1 MPSSVTYVR
10 PTVNLVRGA
19 DCTICTGPLLEAIA
33 VAALD
38 RGATQAPD
46 AQSPRQVAGRSRRSL
61 DRARHTRSRRR
72 KKRREGGG
80 YLLPRFGSSSW
91 YRVEGADRGGGRA
104 TVSARLLSIHR
115 SKRRADV
122 WIWRT
127 RLATLAHTY
136 THALSCAQQTLGLS
150 SQLN

>member
-61 DRARHTRSRRR
+61 DRARHTRS
-72 KKRREGGG
+72 EEEEEEEEEEEVV
-80 YLLPRFGSSSW
+80 YYQDS
-91 YRVEGADRGGGRA
+91 GRA
-104 TVSARLLSIHR
+104 RGIGSRERIEGEGE
-115 SKRRADV
+115 RR
-122 WIWRT
+122 
-127 RLATLAHTY
+127 
-136 THALSCAQQTLGLS
+136 
-150 SQLN
+150 